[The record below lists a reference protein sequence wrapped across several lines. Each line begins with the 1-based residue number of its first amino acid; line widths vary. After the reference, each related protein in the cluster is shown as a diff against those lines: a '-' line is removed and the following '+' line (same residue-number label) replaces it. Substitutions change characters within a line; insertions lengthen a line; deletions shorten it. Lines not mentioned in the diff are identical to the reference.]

1 MIRCFY
7 YKGCVNLNNNCE
19 FKTIY
24 ITTKDISIF
33 DTTGKFTEKDIE
45 SIKEEFANNMN
56 NALNCAEDC

>member
-1 MIRCFY
+1 M
-7 YKGCVNLNNNCE
+7 NNNCE

-56 NALNCAEDC
+56 KALNCAEDC